1 MSSPSG
7 EAKRP
12 ASKGAGV
19 YVLGGLALATVIGA
33 GIFWFVTEP
42 HPVSDERLAAIE
54 AADADAA
61 RGESLFW
68 AGGCASCHAADGAEG
83 EDRLVL
89 SGGHRLTSDFGTF
102 VVPNIS
108 TDAKAGMGGWD
119 LKSFANAMLAG
130 IGPDGSHLYPSFP
143 YGSYIRMSDQDVA
156 DLYAFMQTLPA
167 SDEINAPHELNFPF
181 SIRRLVGGWK
191 FLFLNNDPRVELA
204 NADDQLSRGQYLV
217 EGPGHCGECH
227 TPRNLLGGLKAAE
240 WLAGAPNPEGEGI
253 VPNITP
259 GGPDISAWSA
269 SDIAYYLESG
279 FTPDFDSV
287 GGSMVDVQKNMAELE
302 AADREA
308 IAAYLKAVPSHP
320 NGY

>member
-1 MSSPSG
+1 MISSSDDT
-7 EAKRP
+7 KRP

-19 YVLGGLALATVIGA
+19 YILGGLVLAAIIGA
-33 GIFWFVTEP
+33 GVFWFVTEP
-42 HPVSDERLAAIE
+42 HPVGEERLASIE
-54 AADADAA
+54 GVEADAA
-61 RGESLFW
+61 RGEKVFW
-68 AGGCASCHAADGAEG
+68 AGGCVSCHAADGAEG
-83 EDRLVL
+83 KDRLVL

-108 TDAKAGMGGWD
+108 SDPDAGISSWD
-119 LKSFANAMLAG
+119 IAAFSNAMLAG
-130 IGPDGSHLYPSFP
+130 ISPDGSHLYPSFP

-156 DLYAFMQTLPA
+156 DLYAFMKTLPA
-167 SDEINAPHELNFPF
+167 SDKTNAPHELKFPF

-191 FLFLNNDPRVELA
+191 FLFLNDDPRVQIA
-204 NADDQLSRGQYLV
+204 NADDQVSRGQYLV

-227 TPRNLLGGLKAAE
+227 TPRALLGGLKTDE
-240 WLAGAPNPEGEGI
+240 WLAGAPNPEGKGV

-259 GGPDISAWSA
+259 GGPDISGWSA

-302 AADREA
+302 PSDREA
-308 IAAYLKAVPSHP
+308 IAAYLKAIPAHS
-320 NGY
+320 NGD